1 MQNRSLAGRFS
12 MKQPRKS
19 HIGLSYLQTLGGI
32 GDGDMDVPRD
42 RETQRP
48 MHSSLWGQTIIEGT
62 VSQVS

>member
-1 MQNRSLAGRFS
+1 

>member
-1 MQNRSLAGRFS
+1 MQNRSLPGRFS

-32 GDGDMDVPRD
+32 EDEDVDVPRD

-48 MHSSLWGQTIIEGT
+48 MHSSLWGQTVIEGT
-62 VSQVS
+62 VFRVS